1 MVIFNCLEPILII
14 LLMLNSVFYPN
25 FGTAVY
31 FLFSLLLTSLCLNKD
46 EKKIKMK
53 QMLSIA
59 IIGLSVAILIT
70 KAIVI
75 VDLHKQ
81 GEIDLD

>member
-81 GEIDLD
+81 GELDLD